1 MTCAPVSGLGVR
13 RSAGLENLLPP
24 HDVLYVAQVRRSCAN
39 CAHAIRAF
47 NNVSSQTRVAV
58 GGVQL
63 KTFTDWL
70 VPRWLQGDAAARDAY
85 GALLPPG
92 VASTGF
98 ASELL
103 RTSACPFGRDLEVY
117 SSHKGFNRSAATAN
131 ISEGW
136 LRPMGCAP
144 SSVRAAAYPFSTSAG
159 DRQAYLRATP
169 TSVECDRVVS
179 EPLSSPACV
188 L

>member
-1 MTCAPVSGLGVR
+1 MR
-13 RSAGLENLLPP
+13 
-24 HDVLYVAQVRRSCAN
+24 
-39 CAHAIRAF
+39 
-47 NNVSSQTRVAV
+47 
-58 GGVQL
+58 
-63 KTFTDWL
+63 
-70 VPRWLQGDAAARDAY
+70 

-103 RTSACPFGRDLEVY
+103 RTSACPFGNDLEVY

-136 LRPMGCAP
+136 LRPKGCAP

-179 EPLSSPACV
+179 EPLSSPECV